1 MSVRCLL
8 DSDNV
13 PSSEGS
19 SRPRPV
25 SQAALKVNVCERRA
39 IHRHRCRRWAADAA
53 VHGQIAYCQRE
64 LGEATVHDSAILH
77 GRLSLEAVSLQ

>member
-1 MSVRCLL
+1 M
-8 DSDNV
+8 NV
-13 PSSEGS
+13 ALSIDTDVEGG
-19 SRPRPV
+19 
-25 SQAALKVNVCERRA
+25 QL
-39 IHRHRCRRWAADAA
+39 IAA